1 MLFIFLVGICRP
13 FVIEDQITVLTP
25 SSHTLLAYIKGV
37 QPILDLNVLHIKGLL
52 LLVCNNTPEIVSSY
66 PDVLM
71 ITPEIEG
78 RAENETL
85 VLNQIASSIIQETRN
100 GLRVGGGFRCSK

>member
-25 SSHTLLAYIKGV
+25 SSHTFLAYIKGV

-52 LLVCNNTPEIVSSY
+52 LLVYNDTPEVVSSY
-66 PDVLM
+66 PDLLMVLLK
-71 ITPEIEG
+71 PKDALRGEPWF
-78 RAENETL
+78 A
-85 VLNQIASSIIQETRN
+85 IQR
-100 GLRVGGGFRCSK
+100 RVVWYSPAWGSE

>member
-25 SSHTLLAYIKGV
+25 SSHTFLAYIKGV

-52 LLVCNNTPEIVSSY
+52 LLVYNDTPEIVSSY
-66 PDVLM
+66 PDPLM
-71 ITPEIEG
+71 VTPETEG
-78 RAENETL
+78 RAERRTL
-85 VLNQIASSIIQETRN
+85 VLNPMASSI
-100 GLRVGGGFRCSK
+100 